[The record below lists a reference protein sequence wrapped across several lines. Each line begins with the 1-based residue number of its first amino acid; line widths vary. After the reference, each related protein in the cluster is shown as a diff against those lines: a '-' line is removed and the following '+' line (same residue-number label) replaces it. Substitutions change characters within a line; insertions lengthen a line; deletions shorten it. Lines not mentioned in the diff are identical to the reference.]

1 MSNSLT
7 GDVLDV
13 LKPGQGLDLF
23 LTVGNPFR
31 SDDGVGS
38 YLASFLMDL
47 PVRLL
52 DAGQTPENIIDEATE
67 LKPSRVIILDAADFG
82 GKPGEVRVISEEA
95 IPETTLTT
103 HMVPMNVVS
112 RLITES
118 TGAKIIFIGIQPK
131 TVTLGE
137 GLSPEVRQTADEIV
151 DVIKRNF
158 AHL

>member
-7 GDVLDV
+7 GDVLSV
-13 LKPGQGLDLF
+13 LQPGQGPDLF

-38 YLASFLMDL
+38 YLASCLKKL

-52 DAGQTPENIIDEATE
+52 DAGQTPENIIEDTIA
-67 LKPSRVIILDAADFG
+67 LKPARVIILDAADFG
-82 GKPGEVRVISEEA
+82 GKPGEVRVIPEEA

-118 TGAKIIFIGIQPK
+118 TSAKIVFIGIQPK
-131 TVTLGE
+131 TVALGE
-137 GLSPEVRQTADEIV
+137 GLSSEVRQAANEIV
-151 DVIKRNF
+151 TVVRENF
-158 AHL
+158 KP